1 MMIWVEGIIGAGK
14 TTFCRVVTGGKY
26 LGQVEADS
34 LEEAMDI
41 VDSGKGP
48 AQDVS
53 FCCQCAKE
61 CENAEVTDLTVVES
75 NER

>member
-1 MMIWVEGIIGAGK
+1 MPKPKKKKKFDVYG
-14 TTFCRVVTGGKY
+14 VVTGGKY

-48 AQDVS
+48 AQDAS
-53 FCCQCAKE
+53 FCHQCAKE
-61 CENAEVTDLTVVES
+61 CENPEITDLTVVES
-75 NER
+75 DGR